1 MVNVGNN
8 PTRSTIK
15 DEFQEEEEYHPRR
28 HHRRHCRWG
37 KILFPIIGLVALL
50 VIVKKCIKR
59 RRMNMRLRQQQ
70 MMQQN
75 APAIVPVQRSLPEQL
90 MYHRQE
96 AQRIEMLMQQHQ
108 HQQHQQQQQMY
119 EPSYE
124 AMYGQP
130 MQRY

>member
-1 MVNVGNN
+1 
-8 PTRSTIK
+8 
-15 DEFQEEEEYHPRR
+15 
-28 HHRRHCRWG
+28 
-37 KILFPIIGLVALL
+37 
-50 VIVKKCIKR
+50 
-59 RRMNMRLRQQQ
+59 
-70 MMQQN
+70 
-75 APAIVPVQRSLPEQL
+75 